1 MLCSRGRPSAPMFP
15 AYTTF
20 VYMGLGMNLGLWAFR
35 KTLCHSPA
43 LPPPCNKPTQTVVSN
58 AQTVFQTLPFLL
70 PCYIQRRYPQQG
82 QSCHSLGSSCT
93 TEESLWL
100 KKQSFQARTTFPRTT
115 AFPFPRGLTRSQ
127 VKHIVLHPSPH
138 QSTHIPPST
147 LHTLT
152 RPLTHLC
159 THPPSMFTPTVTR
172 PSNISRAPDAVPGTW
187 GARPEAKIS
196 LPALMDLTILEK
208 GNRKERINRSYLQE
222 NKCKREVRQIC
233 KKEIE
238 QHAGPGGRTV

>member
-1 MLCSRGRPSAPMFP
+1 MLCSRGRPSASMFP

-58 AQTVFQTLPFLL
+58 AQTVFQTLPSLL
-70 PCYIQRRYPQQG
+70 PCHIQWRYPQQG
-82 QSCHSLGSSCT
+82 QSCRSSRSSCT

-115 AFPFPRGLTRSQ
+115 AFPFTQGLSRSQ
-127 VKHIVLHPSPH
+127 VKHTVLHPSPH
-138 QSTHIPPST
+138 QSTHIPPSSTHSPARSLIFVPT
-147 LHTLT
+147 LHPDT
-152 RPLTHLC
+152 RHVHTNSHTSIKHFTC
-159 THPPSMFTPTVTR
+159 TRCCSGDLGGT
-172 PSNISRAPDAVPGTW
+172 SRTKD
-187 GARPEAKIS
+187 

-208 GNRKERINRSYLQE
+208 GNRKERINRSF
-222 NKCKREVRQIC
+222 
-233 KKEIE
+233 
-238 QHAGPGGRTV
+238 AGK